1 MLNVFACHPG
11 VPVTSVHLVDSQYEP
26 DAQAGMENC
35 GPFLSWAKS
44 CRIRVEFLFS
54 VLGPFWASLLSCQEV
69 QGQHS

>member
-35 GPFLSWAKS
+35 GPFLSWML
-44 CRIRVEFLFS
+44 VEFL
-54 VLGPFWASLLSCQEV
+54 
-69 QGQHS
+69 